1 MDKHI
6 RNYLIS
12 LAVFVAASAVFIV
25 AGPENHEI
33 RVGAYVILTA
43 SIPFILVATWKT
55 VPGRLARREAR
66 QAAAASAA
74 D

>member
-1 MDKHI
+1 MDKHL

-25 AGPENHEI
+25 AGPENHGV
-33 RVGAYVILTA
+33 RVGAYVVLTA
-43 SIPFILVATWKT
+43 SIPVILVATWKT
-55 VPGRLARREAR
+55 VPGRLARREAK
-66 QAAAASAA
+66 AAAAAAAA